1 MIMILARTRF
11 FRLLLWL
18 ALTNTA
24 VNTQSYEDNDIST
37 FDITH
42 GIALIPTDPVTGI
55 AVHFLYSLVLP
66 LRTLIVY
73 ASS

>member
-37 FDITH
+37 FDMTH

-55 AVHFLYSLVLP
+55 AVHFLYT
-66 LRTLIVY
+66 RTLIVY
-73 ASS
+73 TSS